1 MKDLKLFITLII
13 IYLITINLNTIMSQ
27 DTYRKAKEAKGLP
40 VGSAVPDFA
49 ANDMEGNPFVL
60 SEQLKKGPIVLLF
73 YRGHWCPVCNKHL
86 KKLQDS
92 LQLIYDKGA
101 TVVAVSPERAELLRK
116 TAEKTHAEFILLHDQ
131 AYAISDAFDV
141 TFRPDSMSRIMYNT
155 VLGANLKTAHDDDS
169 QRLPVP
175 ATFIIAKDGKIVW
188 RHFDPDY
195 KKRSAVNDIIENI
208 PKE

>member
-1 MKDLKLFITLII
+1 MKTNKVFRALII
-13 IYLITINLNTIMSQ
+13 IYLITLNQNTIMSQ

-40 VGSAVPDFA
+40 VGSVVPDFA
-49 ANDMEGNPFVL
+49 AHDMEGNPFVL
-60 SEQLKKGPIVLLF
+60 TEQLKKGPLVLIF

-92 LQLIYDKGA
+92 LQLIYDRGA
-101 TVVAVSPERAELLRK
+101 TVVAVSPEKTALLRK
-116 TAEKTHAEFILLHDQ
+116 TAGKTGAEFILLHDQ

-141 TFRPDSMSRIMYNT
+141 TFRPDSMSRIMYNA
-155 VLGANLKTAHDDDS
+155 VLGANLKNAHDDDS

-175 ATFIIAKDGKIVW
+175 ATFIIAQDGKILW

-195 KKRSAVNDIIENI
+195 KKRSTVQDII
-208 PKE
+208 KHLK